1 MVLRSECRRLSTVQN
16 CHDGNES
23 GRVDWIPGSKI
34 GCDGHR
40 KNPLLAENRRYAAM
54 NFGHKVRD
62 HECPSGLVIE
72 SSAGHDYEVRDQ

>member
-1 MVLRSECRRLSTVQN
+1 MLFRSIFNNTVPDSEYAMRL
-16 CHDGNES
+16 ES
-23 GRVDWIPGSKI
+23 GRVDLTPGSKI

-62 HECPSGLVIE
+62 ELEGVVLRVN
-72 SSAGHDYEVRDQ
+72 G